1 MAVEGKSSH
10 GIFNVAESSSKPQFP
25 KTNYL
30 PFYLSPQQPA
40 AVAAPHTPST
50 STGIAHSHPKAPVP
64 PWKAALLETSQTLPR
79 WRGWVSGVGVGGGA
93 LHRTHRPHSLTVR
106 TYCSS
111 RSKHLTYHFCS
122 NRTNPNSRKKLLQH
136 SAWEAP
142 PLLPALTRLCFQ
154 PWRAPVA
161 AKREAALFQPSPVS
175 SFVPTR
181 QEDLGEAGGDRLTVL
196 TQSCCPFRT
205 YHIFTPQALPSAPSL
220 HPRDL
225 PRPSLPRVSQLA
237 KR

>member
-1 MAVEGKSSH
+1 MVSLTWQSLAANCSFRKQNKLPPVLFVSTAASSC
-10 GIFNVAESSSKPQFP
+10 GC
-25 KTNYL
+25 T
-30 PFYLSPQQPA
+30 
-40 AVAAPHTPST
+40 
-50 STGIAHSHPKAPVP
+50 SHPIHVNRNCPLAPQGP
-64 PWKAALLETSQTLPR
+64 SPSMESGTAGDLPDPASLE
-79 WRGWVSGVGVGGGA
+79 GVGEWGGVGGA
-93 LHRTHRPHSLTVR
+93 LYRTHRLHSLTVR

-136 SAWEAP
+136 SAWEVS

-161 AKREAALFQPSPVS
+161 AKREVALFQPFPVS

-205 YHIFTPQALPSAPSL
+205 HHIFTPQALPSAPSL